1 MNNTNRKLIYTAL
14 FAIII
19 FLGTS
24 FLKVELA
31 PRVMVHL
38 GNALVVLSF
47 FALKHK
53 NSMLAA
59 TVGFGIF
66 DILNGYISSIHFTIL
81 ESILVILVLHSAHKL
96 LKEKINTSTVLC
108 LSILAGLVKI
118 IVIFSRRF
126 IQYYLTLSPELALP
140 TTISKMPNTLIT
152 ALFTAVVTPILYS
165 QIKKWILNIREE
177 F

>member
-1 MNNTNRKLIYTAL
+1 MNNTNKKLIYTAL

-47 FALKHK
+47 FSLKYKHAI
-53 NSMLAA
+53 LAA
-59 TVGFGIF
+59 TVGLGIF
-66 DILNGYISSIHFTIL
+66 DIMHGYISSIHFTIL
-81 ESILVILVLHSAHKL
+81 ESILVIIVLHIAHKL
-96 LKEKINTSTVLC
+96 IKEKMNISTVLL
-108 LSILAGLVKI
+108 LSVLAGLVKI
-118 IVIFSRRF
+118 IVIFTRRF
-126 IQYYLTLSPELALP
+126 IQYYVTLSPELALP
-140 TTISKMPNTLIT
+140 TTLSKMPNTLIT
-152 ALFTAVVTPILYS
+152 ALFTAVVTPLLYA
-165 QIKKWILNIREE
+165 QIKKWILNIRGE